1 MKKIEKVSVNCY
13 SSNSKQN
20 VAIAFTKTSDTAY
33 DVEVTNGDNKILTG
47 NINVDEKNENEG
59 TIKVNFDVQGF
70 GKIEI
75 SMEYSQKLN
84 EAIDKVEVNESVTT
98 ETITTEDKQNLMT
111 NLQKSKLYELIE
123 GFSSSSKVED
133 DDDDYNTTLNYSTDN
148 ETNEDEE
155 DNEYNFNYSYDDS
168 DSDLY

>member
-1 MKKIEKVSVNCY
+1 M
-13 SSNSKQN
+13 
-20 VAIAFTKTSDTAY
+20 
-33 DVEVTNGDNKILTG
+33 
-47 NINVDEKNENEG
+47 DEKNENEG

-133 DDDDYNTTLNYSTDN
+133 DDDDYNTTLNYSTNN